1 MEWTGWMVL
10 QYTVDYTWGI
20 VQSHLLGMNQV
31 WPLEICYHGVADNDS
46 QDTVADGVAFLHR
59 LGSSSCL

>member
-1 MEWTGWMVL
+1 
-10 QYTVDYTWGI
+10 
-20 VQSHLLGMNQV
+20 
-31 WPLEICYHGVADNDS
+31 VADNDS